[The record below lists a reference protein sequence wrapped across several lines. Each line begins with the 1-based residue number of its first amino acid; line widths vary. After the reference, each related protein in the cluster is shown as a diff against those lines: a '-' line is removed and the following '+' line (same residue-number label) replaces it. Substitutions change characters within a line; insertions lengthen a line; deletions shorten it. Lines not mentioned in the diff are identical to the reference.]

1 MDNNQELIDE
11 LQLEV
16 QTLKAKNAILLKES
30 NEIVKGMKL
39 LEEDNENLV
48 KKSLQ
53 SEKDLVKQVN
63 ENVHLK
69 NQNAMLNDELYL
81 FKNFPE
87 IHKENVLM
95 EYQLKL
101 AKQFSEAKAF
111 GQYTPQQ
118 IYTLMKAGA
127 EMGMTP
133 IESLQTL
140 YIVNG
145 AIDFFGDKMIARI
158 TQNGYKVEYLN
169 EERNV
174 KVTVR
179 ITKGDEQYEETVH
192 KDDEILKKSKAMG
205 FSPLNKLRFHGV
217 RMIASFYLPHLFKGV
232 SDLFTPAYREYEE
245 TLPAYKTEN
254 ELLEDQIK
262 DLIDNAKSIDE
273 LNDIKQQYVKELSK
287 SVSLTLYWGKVVKSM
302 K

>member
-1 MDNNQELIDE
+1 
-11 LQLEV
+11 
-16 QTLKAKNAILLKES
+16 
-30 NEIVKGMKL
+30 
-39 LEEDNENLV
+39 
-48 KKSLQ
+48 
-53 SEKDLVKQVN
+53 VN
-63 ENVHLK
+63 LK

-145 AIDFFGDKMIARI
+145 AIDFYGDKMIARI

-179 ITKGDEQYEETVH
+179 ITKGDEQYEETAH

-245 TLPAYKTEN
+245 TIPAYKTEN